1 MNEQKDKFG
10 FVAVQLSRKMW
21 LGTNRIE
28 GEEIGLDVTTLPK
41 DVQEIIKLGSKA
53 MYPKL
58 IRESFQN
65 IYMKA
70 YRYLQANSLPF
81 ITEHIRAVPK
91 AKLAE
96 VIAKLE
102 LYQTE
107 YYEVKSDFIRNY
119 EDMKAKWQ
127 EKYTGPIWDSMAGF
141 YPHKDQ
147 LAKKFDLF
155 WNVFEVSSANYAST
169 NSQEVAAAYAKAKQ
183 ELNRRMGEMVEE
195 SIMYLRTKVADTVR
209 NLSDRLKDGKICNA
223 NTLNSVGNVE
233 TWFRELNIFGDKGV
247 EEDLKAL
254 RRALMGVEG
263 KDLMDNDTLRTN
275 IIELADKVVATA
287 DKLEDVNILTNQYKR
302 TLEV

>member
-1 MNEQKDKFG
+1 MEQNDKFG

-21 LGTNRIE
+21 MGSNKLVGD
-28 GEEIGLDVTTLPK
+28 EIGVDLSSLPQE
-41 DVQEIIKLGSKA
+41 VQEIVRLGSKS
-53 MYPKL
+53 MYPKH
-58 IRESFQN
+58 IREDFQN

-102 LYQTE
+102 LIQIE
-107 YYEVKSDFIRNY
+107 YYEVKADFIRNY
-119 EDMKAKWQ
+119 ENMKAQWQ
-127 EKYTGPIWDSMAGF
+127 ARYAGPIWDSMAGF
-141 YPHKDQ
+141 YPHESE

-155 WNVFEVSSANYAST
+155 WNVFEVSSATYSATS
-169 NSQEVAAAYAKAKQ
+169 SQEVQLAYSRAKQ

-195 SIMYLRTKVADTVR
+195 SIMYLRAKVSETVK
-209 NLSDRLKDGKICNA
+209 NLSDRLRAGKICNA
-223 NTLNSVGNVE
+223 NTLNSISNVD
-233 TWFRELNIFGDKGV
+233 TWFSELNIFGDKGV

-254 RRALMGVEG
+254 RRALTGVEG
-263 KDLMDNDTLRTN
+263 QELLNNDTLRNT
-275 IIELADKVVATA
+275 IVELADKVAETA
-287 DKLEDVNILTNQYKR
+287 NKLEDVNTLTNQYKR